1 MSVLTYNIDHKLT
14 MTAGNVSINAAASF
28 TLDSTAY
35 DSAFYFV
42 GKNIFTGDYSSVANN
57 GDLISS
63 NLSIDQANFNSAEA
77 YFINSANV
85 GGLGNQTAYGQA
97 ISRTLGYTET
107 AYTTALNLGSEDLN
121 TDEFSTLNTNALI
134 PMIKLNQ
141 ALPNINLALPVGN
154 TSVGQSLLNA
164 VGIALF
170 KNLGHASNVAIL
182 NDSTAINDLQN
193 KLHTA
198 MNLSDGNGLAES
210 NNTNSLFFQ
219 RYKHSGRFR
228 ADVATA
234 GNSGDSNYN
243 MDNVE
248 IRFKLAIT
256 GNVADGGNDVDLT
269 NQTISRQIIGDETAG
284 ETLVTN
290 GTYTTNL
297 LIVIRQDSRI

>member
-28 TLDSTAY
+28 TLENTAY

-219 RYKHSGRFR
+219 RYKHSG
-228 ADVATA
+228 
-234 GNSGDSNYN
+234 
-243 MDNVE
+243 
-248 IRFKLAIT
+248 
-256 GNVADGGNDVDLT
+256 
-269 NQTISRQIIGDETAG
+269 
-284 ETLVTN
+284 
-290 GTYTTNL
+290 
-297 LIVIRQDSRI
+297 